1 LGLFLLVLS
10 VLASGGNAFVVG
22 GTLTLIILLV
32 GNLSGA
38 NVNPAISV
46 AMFLRGALTVEETM
60 SYIVVQAAAGAQGA
74 ALGVRTFGLKRCWRC
89 RGAAGCWPTCRAPC
103 EPIVQRL
110 FRSRI
115 A

>member
-1 LGLFLLVLS
+1 MSSVLPLLAEFLGLFLLVLS

-60 SYIVVQAAAGAQGA
+60 SYIVVQAAAGAA
-74 ALGVRTFGLKRCWRC
+74 AFYAYNTF
-89 RGAAGCWPTCRAPC
+89 A
-103 EPIVQRL
+103 
-110 FRSRI
+110 
-115 A
+115 